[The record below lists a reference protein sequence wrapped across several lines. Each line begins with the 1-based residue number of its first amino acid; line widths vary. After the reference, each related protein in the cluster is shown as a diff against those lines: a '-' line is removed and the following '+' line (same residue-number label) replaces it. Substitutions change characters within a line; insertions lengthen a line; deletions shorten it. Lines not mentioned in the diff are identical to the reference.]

1 MDAQKGLSVITR
13 KLLATPEGQYYD
25 FKATLDALKVAN
37 MVARAR
43 LRAHAMDAND
53 KAPRLHTGG
62 IPSWARIIHVIATR
76 RRGTFPLASMSGE
89 LLIALRVA

>member
-62 IPSWARIIHVIATR
+62 IPSWARI
-76 RRGTFPLASMSGE
+76 ASPVHDGRDSGMMADT
-89 LLIALRVA
+89 IPVA